1 MRVSILLSSDLSDY
15 VCMYTLQALSVSFMI
30 AITFM
35 LLRLH
40 LPEVGLCYFILCLQL
55 IKLKYEVNL
64 VNVCLLKLMLFSH
77 I

>member
-1 MRVSILLSSDLSDY
+1 MRVSILLSSDY

-55 IKLKYEVNL
+55 IKLKYEVNPG
-64 VNVCLLKLMLFSH
+64 
-77 I
+77 

>member
-1 MRVSILLSSDLSDY
+1 
-15 VCMYTLQALSVSFMI
+15 MI

-64 VNVCLLKLMLFSH
+64 VNVCLLKCLVNQGDGVNYLPLMRTLSH
-77 I
+77 ES